1 MHIVDHGNN
10 ARISRRRQMYSLSG
24 GVVPPAYLSHLLFQ
38 AGGTDWS
45 SFNQQ
50 VGPPSF
56 VGGFAVLDG
65 VDDYLGADFIQDYD
79 GCSIWA
85 VVEVTATNS
94 AQDTVIQVGPG
105 TTAIVSVEAAPAAA
119 NSLLCIGRMGI

>member
-1 MHIVDHGNN
+1 MRDLRPNLGFG
-10 ARISRRRQMYSLSG
+10 RRG
-24 GVVPPAYLSHLLFQ
+24 DPPAYLDHLLFR
-38 AGGTDWS
+38 AGGTDWA

-56 VGGFAVLDG
+56 VGGFAVLNG
-65 VDDYLGADFIQDYD
+65 VDDYLGADFAQDYD

-94 AQDTVIQVGPG
+94 AQDAKLAAYITRSIGATYG
-105 TTAIVSVEAAPAAA
+105 IV
-119 NSLLCIGRMGI
+119 R

>member
-56 VGGFAVLDG
+56 VGGFAALDG

-85 VVEVTATNS
+85 VVEVTATNPADFADGIHPNDS
-94 AQDTVIQVGPG
+94 GHAKL
-105 TTAIVSVEAAPAAA
+105 AAYITRSIGA
-119 NSLLCIGRMGI
+119 NYGILR